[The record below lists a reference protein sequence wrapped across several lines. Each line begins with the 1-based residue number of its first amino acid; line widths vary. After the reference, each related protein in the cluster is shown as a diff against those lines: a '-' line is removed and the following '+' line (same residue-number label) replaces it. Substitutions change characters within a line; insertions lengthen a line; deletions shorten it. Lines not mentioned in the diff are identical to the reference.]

1 MPLTDGYGQNITYP
15 TLTDKPNAQTLGQG
29 IVDGLTPRSVMRF
42 ASASVRGG
50 TITVPVEGMMTW
62 LQDVN
67 LLQVFDGSAW
77 VTVAAGTSIWTN
89 ISLASGFTDNGNS
102 NGTAQY
108 RVVNLFGEPSVM
120 LRGGL
125 NVTYTS
131 GNIANGGII
140 NSTALP
146 SSARPSTL
154 RTIPVACSAVSSTI
168 ASLKLDIQTDGY
180 LKIVGTG
187 GADLPPWVSLNG
199 VICSL

>member
-108 RVVNLFGEPSVM
+108 RVVNLFGEPSIM

>member
-42 ASASVRGG
+42 ASAGVRGG

-108 RVVNLFGEPSVM
+108 RVVNLFGEPSIM